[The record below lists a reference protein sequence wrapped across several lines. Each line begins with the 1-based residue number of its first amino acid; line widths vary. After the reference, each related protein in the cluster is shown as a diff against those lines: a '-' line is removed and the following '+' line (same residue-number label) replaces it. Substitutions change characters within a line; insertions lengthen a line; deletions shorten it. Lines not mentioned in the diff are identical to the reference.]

1 LTHTPVG
8 KGAHLGKG
16 ARARAEGRA
25 CPGEPGCAV
34 QSRGHRVAGLASV
47 RGAIACPPR
56 GRASQ
61 RARCNRVP
69 TACQGQPGCAAQS
82 RGLRV
87 PGPARVRGAIA
98 WPPRARASQGARRNR
113 VATACQ
119 GQPGWAA
126 QGRGRVGRG
135 EGGGAR
141 AVQRRRAWVRAAEQG
156 RAGLAWR
163 WRGAS
168 EAGRGVPD
176 VCCACRCSWLGW
188 LGALPRRAWDSGGI
202 GSGLASGRA
211 SGPGRGSGG
220 HAGVGRL
227 RVGCRGGERARVA
240 VACPMFVP
248 RMWFVVPL
256 VVECVFL
263 VGMGALAWE
272 ARAGVSGARRRIPPP
287 TPYRSIPIS

>member
-1 LTHTPVG
+1 MTHTPVG

-119 GQPGWAA
+119 GQPGCAA
-126 QGRGRVGRG
+126 QSRGHRVPGPARVGGAGEGARGAGRG
-135 EGGGAR
+135 
-141 AVQRRRAWVRAAEQG
+141 
-156 RAGLAWR
+156 
-163 WRGAS
+163 WRGA
-168 EAGRGVPD
+168 GRAAPP
-176 VCCACRCSWLGW
+176 R
-188 LGALPRRAWDSGGI
+188 LGARRRTGARWPCVEME
-202 GSGLASGRA
+202 GRER
-211 SGPGRGSGG
+211 GRPWR
-220 HAGVGRL
+220 ARCLL
-227 RVGCRGGERARVA
+227 RV
-240 VACPMFVP
+240 
-248 RMWFVVPL
+248 PL
-256 VVECVFL
+256 FL
-263 VGMGALAWE
+263 VGMVGRPSSPRLGLGWD
-272 ARAGVSGARRRIPPP
+272 RLRPC
-287 TPYRSIPIS
+287 